1 MNAFADVGQQSSSS
15 VTDITTASVDHNKT
29 SQLKPSVANTKFPR
43 GVYPQ
48 RESNISL
55 TGSRDDN
62 HNNDD
67 QIQPYRLKLGVLTS
81 SGTQLSSTMSH
92 NDDSKTEE
100 ISHSSA
106 VVQLH
111 PGDDDHLGG
120 DAHLGGKQQ
129 EAGEIPDELD
139 WLLNKGVTPAEM
151 HAAATVIQK

>member
-29 SQLKPSVANTKFPR
+29 SQLKPAVANTKFPR

-62 HNNDD
+62 HNDDD

-92 NDDSKTEE
+92 NDDKTEGT
-100 ISHSSA
+100 SHSSA

-111 PGDDDHLGG
+111 PGNDDHLGG

-139 WLLNKGVTPAEM
+139 WLLKKGVTPAEM
-151 HAAATVIQK
+151 HTAATVIQK